1 MFCIDHLS
9 TALTKNTM
17 RTPADVLENRP
28 TSTYRGSFKTKEAVA
43 LQIQERW
50 GMKEAKNFD
59 PYHDVMTATAW
70 FAAGFKIK
78 KGEKAL
84 KSVTFIE
91 SEDADGHVTQ
101 KVRRVVNL
109 FHRRQ
114 VEAAS

>member
-1 MFCIDHLS
+1 MRS
-9 TALTKNTM
+9 TAEIL
-17 RTPADVLENRP
+17 DDRP
-28 TSTYRGSFKTKEAVA
+28 RSNYKGSLKTREAVA
-43 LQIQERW
+43 MQIQERW
-50 GMKEAKNFD
+50 GVKVAKSFD

-114 VEAAS
+114 VENAS